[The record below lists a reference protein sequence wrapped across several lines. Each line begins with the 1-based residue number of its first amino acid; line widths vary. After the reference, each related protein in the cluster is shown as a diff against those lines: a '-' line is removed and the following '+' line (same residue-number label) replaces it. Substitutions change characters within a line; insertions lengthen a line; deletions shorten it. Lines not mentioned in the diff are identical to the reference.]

1 MRTKP
6 NKPFI
11 NNLRDMAYVPRWAI
25 ARRIRQQY
33 LAEHSYFTAIYADQ
47 IARLIGWEGNYEDLF
62 RYALYHDLDETVT
75 GDIPGPAKRLAWS
88 KEKGEEG
95 IFETLTDKYGLDV
108 SRARREATDGV
119 RAIVSAA
126 DSIEELCYLSEE
138 LLLGNVWVHPVVI
151 EAKERMLK
159 RWMAL
164 PASEELLTE
173 LWDEYLDMLVIKQHN
188 SAVLLK
194 DTI

>member
-6 NKPFI
+6 NKPFT

-33 LAEHSYFTAIYADQ
+33 LAEHSYFTTIYADQ
-47 IARLIGWEGNYEDLF
+47 IARMIGWKGDYEHLV

-88 KEKGEEG
+88 KERGEEG
-95 IFETLTDKYGLDV
+95 IFDTLTAKYGYDV
-108 SRARREATDGV
+108 SRARREATDEV

-126 DSIEELCYLSEE
+126 DSVDELCYLSEE
-138 LLLGNVWVHPVVI
+138 LLLGNVWVCPVI
-151 EAKERMLK
+151 DEAKVRMRR

-164 PASEELLTE
+164 PAEEELLNE
-173 LWDEYLDMLVIKQHN
+173 LYDEHLDMLVLQQHN
-188 SAVLLK
+188 PAVLLK